1 MNMKLGREKLQRI
14 LHSRAITQETLSLK
28 LKDKLNLESA
38 PNISRMLAS
47 DNDTPEKY
55 LEGIADILNV
65 KIEDIIVD
73 KTSVMNPIGI
83 AVGAVGIAAVI
94 GFAIASGVLSKKD
107 KTDLINILK
116 ED

>member
-1 MNMKLGREKLQRI
+1 
-14 LHSRAITQETLSLK
+14 
-28 LKDKLNLESA
+28 
-38 PNISRMLAS
+38 
-47 DNDTPEKY
+47 
-55 LEGIADILNV
+55 
-65 KIEDIIVD
+65 
-73 KTSVMNPIGI
+73 MNPIGI